1 MKGKSKVVESRYFGL
16 LISAAVYT
24 FSILVGYISGKYV
37 LFVEPSFFNRY
48 FLSQTNTKITWLAVI
63 THNTLIILLIAIGGL
78 LSFGIVSAAILFSN
92 GFYVGLT
99 IAFALTRVSI
109 TYILKKLLPHGII
122 EIPALLIASSMGF
135 RLLQVVLLY
144 VFRRDSF
151 EPNWKWE
158 VKNFAI
164 MLIISLLL
172 LLCASVVEVFVSQ

>member
-1 MKGKSKVVESRYFGL
+1 MKGKSRLAESRYFGL
-16 LISAAVYT
+16 LISMIIYT
-24 FSILVGYISGKYV
+24 FSLLIGYISGKYV
-37 LFVEPSFFNRY
+37 LFVEPYFFNQY
-48 FLSQTNTKITWLAVI
+48 SLFQTNTKITWLAVI
-63 THNTLIILLIAIGGL
+63 THNTMIILVIAIGGL
-78 LSFGIVSAAILFSN
+78 LSFGIVSAALLFLN

-99 IAFALTRVSI
+99 IAFALNRVSI

-135 RLLQVVLLY
+135 RLPQLVLLY

-158 VKNFAI
+158 MKNFAI